1 MVLLCFFVWGTGAL
15 KDFALTLII
24 GMVLGVY
31 SSIYVALPLTDF
43 FDRRLFGKGKR
54 PAAS

>member
-24 GMVLGVY
+24 GLFLGAY
-31 SSIYVALPLTDF
+31 SSIYVALPLTELQ
-43 FDRRLFGKGKR
+43 DRLLFSGKKK
-54 PAAS
+54 AA